1 MLNHEFGPSKYLI
14 RYVYIRCLLRRQRQD
29 MTRQSLKRVHAN
41 FHLFGTLSRT
51 NFILCLLCRISSI
64 ISNTSFFF
72 FAVQHG
78 SKQSCNYTS
87 WCWQRCHTECP
98 YSCWVWCSRA
108 EVHGIE
114 HCCFCSRF
122 RIMVPACP
130 IWNFSS
136 EYAFVNFLGG
146 MLTIIFL

>member
-1 MLNHEFGPSKYLI
+1 MLHWKMIFI
-14 RYVYIRCLLRRQRQD
+14 
-29 MTRQSLKRVHAN
+29 SLSQAGMHIYSRASATGKRVQVN

-51 NFILCLLCRISSI
+51 NFILCPLCCISSI
-64 ISNTSFFF
+64 IFNTSFFF
-72 FAVQHG
+72 FVVQHG
-78 SKQSCNYTS
+78 SKESCNYTS

-114 HCCFCSRF
+114 HCCFCWRF
-122 RIMVPACP
+122 RIMVQYALFEY
-130 IWNFSS
+130 NFFFRICL
-136 EYAFVNFLGG
+136 FVNFLGG